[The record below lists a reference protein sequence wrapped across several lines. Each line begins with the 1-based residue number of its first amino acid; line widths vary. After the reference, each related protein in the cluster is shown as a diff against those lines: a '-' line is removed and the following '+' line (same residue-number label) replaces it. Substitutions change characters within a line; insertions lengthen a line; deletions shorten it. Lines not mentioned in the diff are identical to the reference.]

1 MDVSILGELDV
12 RSGAERVAIDARAA
26 RAVLEMVALEAGE
39 IVPQE
44 MLVDA
49 VWGEDPPTSAAKTL
63 QSHVSRLRRALPP
76 GLIETV
82 DGGYRLAMSP
92 QEVDAHRLDALLG
105 GARHAVNVGNHHVAA
120 RLLDDAVTLWR
131 GPPLVDLADGP
142 LRRGWLARL
151 EALHQAAIDLRIA
164 AHLALGEHEQMVP
177 QLEQLVAEHPYA
189 EPLWAHLMLA
199 LHRSG
204 RRLDAL
210 AAYDRLRRNLRTDLG
225 VNPSAAVRELQSQIL
240 DENAALD
247 VPPSTPASNLPTPLT
262 SFIGRSTQVRAV
274 AELLRE
280 HRLVTLV
287 GPGGVGKTRLAAEAA
302 RTVLDLGDAP
312 WADGVFFVELARAV
326 DVGEVVADLLG
337 QLADAWGVGPAIATG
352 GDGLTER
359 LAGRS
364 ALLVLDRAEELTDP
378 IGNLLSAVLERSAG
392 VTALVTSREPLAIA
406 GEHRVDVEPFHLPV
420 GADTHCEAV
429 DLFVDRS
436 TDIGEL
442 TGGERDAVVELCRMV
457 DGLPLGIELLA
468 ARVGALSASELL
480 SELHADER
488 AVLSLE
494 RPGGPG
500 ERASLEGV
508 LDATVHLL
516 TPAQRQLLG
525 RLAVFRGTFD
535 TSAIRAMGGE
545 VLTDLVR
552 LTDVGLV
559 SAVDRA
565 DAGRRLRLA
574 DTTRAYAARL
584 LDDDQ
589 TADARRTH
597 AAHYAGFA
605 RRASAELA
613 GSGGATWTRRI
624 HREAPNLRAALAWYL
639 EHDPP
644 GALAFARTMA
654 DQADLWGDNE
664 VASAA
669 LAELVE
675 VAALHPDAAPT
686 DVAWALLGV
695 GWPRFLSGDI
705 EGGMEAMDGAVS
717 RFLAAGDRLGAS
729 GALVGRGH
737 MELLANADADS
748 AADWYERALAE
759 ATALGDP
766 QATSLV
772 LVDAA
777 QSLILS
783 DRLSER
789 VASMLSDAEAALR
802 RAHDHHRLAHL
813 YMDRLLA
820 AYAIADLDAT
830 TEYADRAIAE
840 SRLARTDAFAQI
852 AHTALG
858 VVGLHRGDL
867 TGALSQLRIAI
878 RMAQDE
884 HNTLQLG
891 IALQAFA
898 IHRVLDDSDADADA
912 VWVAARR
919 VSPVWPLFAR
929 RYGELIGA
937 ERVAELEARFESINS
952 GTSIAPLPLDAAVAL
967 ALDAPL

>member
-12 RSGAERVAIDARAA
+12 RSGAERVVIDARAA

-44 MLVDA
+44 TLVDA
-49 VWGEDPPTSAAKTL
+49 VWGEDPPSSAAKTL
-63 QSHVSRLRRALPP
+63 QSHVSRLRRVLPP
-76 GLIETV
+76 ELIETV

-105 GARHAVNVGNHHVAA
+105 DARHAVNVGNHRVAA

-151 EALHQAAIDLRIA
+151 EAIHQAAIDLRIT
-164 AHLALGEHEQMVP
+164 AHLALGDHEQMVP

-189 EPLWAHLMLA
+189 EPLWAQLMLA

-240 DENAALD
+240 DESAALD
-247 VPPSTPASNLPTPLT
+247 LPPSAPASNLPTPLT
-262 SFIGRSTQVRAV
+262 SFIGRSTQVQAV
-274 AELLRE
+274 AELLDE

-302 RTVLDLGDAP
+302 RTLLDRGGAR

-337 QLADAWGVGPAIATG
+337 QLAEAWGVVPTLATG
-352 GDGLTER
+352 EAGLTER

-378 IGNLLSAVLERSAG
+378 IGNLLAAVLERSAG

-420 GADTHCEAV
+420 GADTHCDAV
-429 DLFVDRS
+429 DLFVDRCG
-436 TDIGEL
+436 DIAEL
-442 TGGERDAVVELCRMV
+442 TSGERDAVVELCRMV

-480 SELHADER
+480 SELRADER
-488 AVLSLE
+488 AVLSLA
-494 RPGGPG
+494 RPDGPD
-500 ERASLEGV
+500 ERASLEAV
-508 LDATVHLL
+508 LDATVRLL
-516 TPAQRQLLG
+516 TPTQRLLLG
-525 RLAVFRGTFD
+525 RLAIFRGTFD
-535 TSAIRAMGGE
+535 TSGVRAMGGD

-559 SAVDRA
+559 AVVDRA

-574 DTTRAYAARL
+574 DITRAFAARL

-605 RRASAELA
+605 RRASDELA
-613 GSGGATWTRRI
+613 GSGGATWTRQI
-624 HREAPNLRAALAWYL
+624 HREAPNLRAALAWFL
-639 EHDPP
+639 EHDRP

-654 DQADLWGDNE
+654 DQADLWGDTE

-669 LAELVE
+669 LAELVD
-675 VAALHPDAAPT
+675 VAALHPDAATT

-705 EGGMEAMDGAVS
+705 EGGMEAMDGAIS

-729 GALVGRGH
+729 GALAGRGH

-766 QATSLV
+766 QATSVV
-772 LVDAA
+772 LVDTA

-783 DRLSER
+783 DRLGER
-789 VASMLSDAEAALR
+789 VGSMLSDAEVALR

-813 YMDRLLA
+813 CMDRLLA
-820 AYAIADLDAT
+820 AYAVADLDAT
-830 TEYADRAIAE
+830 TEYADRTIAE
-840 SRLARTDAFAQI
+840 SRLARTDSFAQI

-878 RMAQDE
+878 RMAKDE

-898 IHRVLDDSDADADA
+898 IHRALDDSDADA
-912 VWVAARR
+912 VWVAARS
-919 VSPVWPLFAR
+919 VSPLWPLFAR

-937 ERVAELEARFESINS
+937 ERVAALEAGFESINA
-952 GTSIAPLPLDAAVAL
+952 GTSVAPLPLDAAVAL
-967 ALDAPL
+967 ALDSPL